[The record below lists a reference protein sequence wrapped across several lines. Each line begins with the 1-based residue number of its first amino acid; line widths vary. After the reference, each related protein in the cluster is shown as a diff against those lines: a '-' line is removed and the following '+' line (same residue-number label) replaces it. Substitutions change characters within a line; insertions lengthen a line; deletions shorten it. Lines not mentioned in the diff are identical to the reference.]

1 MHGLIH
7 LELQKF
13 VEGRFGAAAWATLVR
28 RARLDSEIYTP
39 LRSYPDEQMLALVGE
54 AVTMTNLSATQLL
67 EAFGEFLV
75 PTYLSLYGNLLKPE
89 WRTLEL
95 LEHTEETI
103 HRVVR
108 LRHEGA
114 APPRLKT
121 ERTGP
126 DEVVMTYDSPR
137 KLCAVARG
145 IARGSAKKFKELIT
159 IDDRKCMHRGDPA
172 CVIVFRKEITS
183 SAARSA

>member
-13 VEGRFGAAAWATLVR
+13 VEERFGARAWSTLLR
-28 RARLDSEIYTP
+28 RAGLDSEIYTP
-39 LRSYPDEQMLALVGE
+39 LRSYPDEQILALVGE
-54 AVTMTNLSATQLL
+54 AEKLSGMSATALL

-75 PTYLSLYGNLLKPE
+75 PSYLALYGNLLKPE
-89 WRTLEL
+89 WRTLDII
-95 LEHTEETI
+95 EHTEETI

-108 LRHEGA
+108 MKHEGA
-114 APPRLKT
+114 APPRLRV
-121 ERTGP
+121 ERTRP

-145 IARGSAKKFKELIT
+145 IARGVSKRQREMLT
-159 IDDRKCMHRGDPA
+159 IEDRKCMHRGDPA
-172 CVIVFRKEITS
+172 CVIVFRKE
-183 SAARSA
+183 A

>member
-13 VEGRFGAAAWATLVR
+13 VEERFGAHTWSTLLH
-28 RARLDSEIYTP
+28 RAGLDAEIYTP
-39 LRSYPDEQMLALVGE
+39 LRSYPDEQILALVGE
-54 AVTMTNLSATQLL
+54 AEKLSGKSATALL

-75 PTYLSLYGNLLKPE
+75 PSYLSLYGNLLKAE
-89 WRTLEL
+89 WRTLDV

-108 LRHEGA
+108 MKHDGA
-114 APPRLKT
+114 APPRLRAK
-121 ERTGP
+121 RTRP

-137 KLCAVARG
+137 RLCAVARG
-145 IARGSAKKFKELIT
+145 IARGVAKKFKEMIT
-159 IDDRKCMHRGDPA
+159 IEDKRCMHRGDAA
-172 CVIVFRKEITS
+172 CVIVFRKE
-183 SAARSA
+183 A

>member
-13 VEGRFGAAAWATLVR
+13 VEERFGAKAWAELVR
-28 RARLDSEIYTP
+28 KAGVASEIYTP

-54 AVTMTNLSATQLL
+54 AVTMTGFTATTLL
-67 EAFGEFLV
+67 EEFGGALV

-89 WRTLEL
+89 WRTLEVI
-95 LEHTEETI
+95 EHTEETI

-108 LRHEGA
+108 MRHEGA
-114 APPRLKT
+114 QPPRLRA
-121 ERTGP
+121 ERTRP
-126 DEVVMTYDSPR
+126 NEVVLTYDSPR

-145 IARGSAKKFKELIT
+145 IVKGVAKQFKEMVT
-159 IDDRKCMHRGDPA
+159 IDEKKCMHRGDSA
-172 CVIVFRKEITS
+172 CVIVFRKE
-183 SAARSA
+183 A

>member
-13 VEGRFGAAAWATLVR
+13 VEGRFGVDAWKTLVR
-28 RARLDSEIYTP
+28 RAHLDAEIYTP

-54 AVTMTNLSATQLL
+54 AVAMTGQSATSLL

-75 PTYLSLYGNLLKPE
+75 PTYLSLYGNLLKPA
-89 WRTLEL
+89 WRTLDV

-108 LRHEGA
+108 MRHEGA

-121 ERTGP
+121 ERTRP
-126 DEVVMTYDSPR
+126 DEVVLTYDSPR

-145 IARGSAKKFKELIT
+145 IARGVSKKFVETLT
-159 IDDRKCMHRGDPA
+159 VEDRRCMHRGDPA
-172 CVIVFRKEITS
+172 CVIVFRG
-183 SAARSA
+183 AA

>member
-13 VEGRFGAAAWATLVR
+13 VEERFGARAWAALTQ
-28 RARLDSEIYTP
+28 RAGLASEIYTP
-39 LRSYPDEQMLALVGE
+39 LRSYPDEQMLALVQE
-54 AVTMTNLSATQLL
+54 AVAMTGKSANALL
-67 EAFGEFLV
+67 EDFGEFLV
-75 PTYLSLYGNLLKPE
+75 PTYVSLYGNLLKPG
-89 WRTLEL
+89 WKTLEV

-126 DEVVMTYDSPR
+126 NEVVMTYDSPR

-145 IARGSAKKFKELIT
+145 IGRGVAKAFQEMLT
-159 IDDRKCMHRGDPA
+159 IQERRCMHRGDPA
-172 CVIVFRKEITS
+172 CVIVFRRES
-183 SAARSA
+183 